1 MLNKNNCNYPW
12 HVFSAA
18 VMNVTAFVT
27 LQLALVIIVL
37 FYAWLALL
45 AGT

>member
-1 MLNKNNCNYPW
+1 
-12 HVFSAA
+12 
-18 VMNVTAFVT
+18 MNVTAFVT